1 MSTDSVLS
9 FGPQPS
15 QYNAQKY
22 AARGGSP
29 MSRALGGSG
38 GGDNHRGPNHQE
50 EGNGHELDINRTPPL
65 GSDTG
70 SCTQCAEESP
80 DATRG
85 NNTAAG
91 PVYTQAAYDTMS
103 SGPQPYRPLNQG
115 SVAAG
120 PAAARPRPPQQ
131 QQQQQFAPGTYPSPM
146 AYGQGTAPGAA
157 QLYTP
162 VSMSNPSM
170 YNQPQQQ
177 PMPVPGPQY
186 QQSPPQQQQ
195 QHSPP
200 QQQQQQQ
207 QYATGNSSNSSL
219 YGPQP
224 GPQAPPPP
232 RQEAETNA
240 YYGPSSNNNLK
251 SVSSGFSYNTAF
263 NTAANAMAGGAG
275 AVNNGSV
282 ASSVLP
288 GPYNNASAN
297 MQQQQHQQH
306 QQPAGFSPSTYA
318 PSLAGVSAYDANQT
332 STQPMYVMEDPV
344 STTSRVTQAGK
355 IALGALAAGAVGY
368 GVHNIMD
375 QHLSSGDKTKAS
387 PKKQE
392 MERQRQEVER
402 QRREAEARLRRE
414 EEEQRRRDEYER
426 WRRDEEVRRKQQE
439 ALNMQYKQQQYGYAP
454 PHLQRPDSVSSH
466 HSHQSDGSFAPPAPF
481 GRPPYS
487 YNPNDVRHP
496 DPTRS
501 SENSPTPQTYPELR
515 QSPSDPVIKIG
526 TLIALKHA
534 MTSRFLHSDRSH
546 STVSGSN
553 QQLVYANRHNT
564 DENDWWQVLPANHE
578 VPVPGSIVA
587 YGTQIR
593 LRHVQTGRHLHSQ
606 YMFRDRMGNNEVS
619 AYGDQTLSDECDHW
633 VVERWGEGAY
643 NQTWKSTDAIVLRH
657 YVSGMALHSHDVMLR
672 DNVQS
677 VVCSGNGTSEN
688 AKWRLTLTK

>member
-1 MSTDSVLS
+1 MSNDSVLS

-15 QYNAQKY
+15 QYNAQKN
-22 AARGGSP
+22 APRGGSP
-29 MSRALGGSG
+29 NGGAIGGGS
-38 GGDNHRGPNHQE
+38 HRGPNHQE

-65 GSDTG
+65 GSDSG
-70 SCTQCAEESP
+70 SCTQCAAGEESP

-85 NNTAAG
+85 NATAG

-103 SGPQPYRPLNQG
+103 SGPQPYPPPNQG

-120 PAAARPRPPQQ
+120 PAAAARPGPPHP
-131 QQQQQFAPGTYPSPM
+131 QQFAPGAYPSPM
-146 AYGQGTAPGAA
+146 AYGQGAGPGAA

-170 YNQPQQQ
+170 YNHPQQQ
-177 PMPVPGPQY
+177 QQQQYGMPAPGPQY
-186 QQSPPQQQQ
+186 QQSPPQ
-195 QHSPP
+195 

-219 YGPQP
+219 YGPQS
-224 GPQAPPPP
+224 GVQAPPPP
-232 RQEAETNA
+232 PQQEAENNT
-240 YYGPSSNNNLK
+240 YYGPSNNNNNNLK

-263 NTAANAMAGGAG
+263 NTAANAMAGGPG

-297 MQQQQHQQH
+297 IQQQQQQQQQ
-306 QQPAGFSPSTYA
+306 QQPVGYSASTYA

-344 STTSRVTQAGK
+344 STTSRVAQAGK
-355 IALGALAAGAVGY
+355 YALGALAAGAVGY
-368 GVHNIMD
+368 GVHNIVD
-375 QHLSSGDKTKAS
+375 QHLSSGDKEKES
-387 PKKQE
+387 RKKQD
-392 MERQRQEVER
+392 MERQRQEMER
-402 QRREAEARLRRE
+402 QRREAEARHRRE

-439 ALNMQYKQQQYGYAP
+439 ALNVQYQQQQYGYAP
-454 PHLQRPDSVSSH
+454 HPHLQRPDSVGSH

-526 TLIALKHA
+526 TLIALKHVL
-534 MTSRFLHSDRSH
+534 TGRFLHSDRSH

-553 QQLVYANRHNT
+553 QQLVYAHRHNT

-606 YMFRDRMGNNEVS
+606 YMFQDRMGNNEVS

-643 NQTWKSTDAIVLRH
+643 NQTWKSTDTVVLRH

-677 VVCSGNGTSEN
+677 VVCTGNGTSEN
-688 AKWRLTLTK
+688 AKWRLTLSK